1 QWMPRPP
8 AISRQAARSSAVAC
22 AKRGYQ
28 ASGAAMVRPSANS
41 TDKVSSLTATPVA
54 KAARLSAAEE
64 RMPTLQ
70 QLRLMLLDQLPDAID
85 FLAAEAVAALQ
96 PYRVEPELRLAV
108 VALNR
113 DVRRLA
119 TVTDVEE
126 EVERPAAERRRHAPM
141 LPRPAP
147 PSNAG
152 HD

>member
-1 QWMPRPP
+1 
-8 AISRQAARSSAVAC
+8 
-22 AKRGYQ
+22 
-28 ASGAAMVRPSANS
+28 
-41 TDKVSSLTATPVA
+41 
-54 KAARLSAAEE
+54 
-64 RMPTLQ
+64 
-70 QLRLMLLDQLPDAID
+70 
-85 FLAAEAVAALQ
+85 AALQ

-152 HD
+152 HDGSRGRTPQLTCRGRCNGSDARKTEMRPRSGAAADWAAPLPAVAQRRR